1 MLKNSILKLIMIS
14 AIIFIAI
21 IGCEKENKKLYDK
34 IKVSEVIYNEIVVCY

>member
-21 IGCEKENKKLYDK
+21 IGCEKKNKKLYF
-34 IKVSEVIYNEIVVCY
+34 